1 MSVCA
6 PRRRATV
13 RNGTDPARKSMFPLP
28 APTLSPPPTVAAGD
42 MLAALQEH
50 GQADHAARVFM
61 LTARVCRRMRVA
73 SRPAGVIALAALYHD
88 VGKIGIPASVLD
100 HPGPLGVEGRTLMRD
115 HPIFG
120 EAMLIGSGL
129 DCLAPLV
136 RHSHE
141 RWDGTGYPDGLAGEA
156 IPRGSRIIAA
166 CDTWDAM
173 RSDRPYQPARSHEEA
188 LGELVA
194 ASGTQL
200 EPAVVASLVAEVT
213 RQGLT

>member
-1 MSVCA
+1 MIPSPA
-6 PRRRATV
+6 ATL
-13 RNGTDPARKSMFPLP
+13 TPPL
-28 APTLSPPPTVAAGD
+28 TVAAGD
-42 MLAALQEH
+42 LLSALQEH

-61 LTARVCRRMRVA
+61 LTARVCRRLGIT
-73 SRPAGVIALAALYHD
+73 SRPAGVIALAALFHD
-88 VGKIGIPASVLD
+88 VGKLGIAADVLD
-100 HPGPLGVEGRTLMRD
+100 HPGPLRPDDRALLRD
-115 HPIFG
+115 HAVFG
-120 EAMLIGSGL
+120 EAMLHGTGL

-141 RWDGTGYPDGLAGEA
+141 RWDGGGYPDGLSGER

-173 RSDRPYQPARSHEEA
+173 RNDRPYQPARSHDEA

-200 EPAVVASLVAEVT
+200 DPAVVSALVAEVT